1 MEDLAAL
8 VLFAQRGVTRGELVG
23 DALREGHEFDEEEV
37 EAGGGEGG
45 VGGGDC
51 GFGTGGGAG
60 HYCCFCG
67 LCCLLVVWVEE
78 DGVLFSLGA
87 RTCFGFPGVFVLFE
101 EIGAFLECVWSDL

>member
-8 VLFAQRGVTRGELVG
+8 VLFAQRGVARGELVG

-51 GFGTGGGAG
+51 GVGGGGAG
-60 HYCCFCG
+60 HIRCCGG
-67 LCCLLVVWVEE
+67 LCVLVGGGLGCST
-78 DGVLFSLGA
+78 GV
-87 RTCFGFPGVFVLFE
+87 V
-101 EIGAFLECVWSDL
+101 